1 MSNNLTQTHG
11 DYKQVAVY
19 DAGVS
24 NGTGAGT
31 STGLNAFTSG
41 VTVQPQG
48 PKLEYVTVTF
58 TGTGTTPTQMNAAIQ
73 TIQQMST
80 VYIYEFTTVGGGN
93 DTLAVAW
100 YPIGAWGEDPTTDG
114 VGLDLALTTACGEA
128 VVITSTATF
137 TN

>member
-31 STGLNAFTSG
+31 STGLNAYTSG

-58 TGTGTTPTQMNAAIQ
+58 TGTGTTPAQVNSAIQ
-73 TIQQMST
+73 TIQQLST
-80 VYIYEFTTVGGGN
+80 VYIYEFTTVGAGN